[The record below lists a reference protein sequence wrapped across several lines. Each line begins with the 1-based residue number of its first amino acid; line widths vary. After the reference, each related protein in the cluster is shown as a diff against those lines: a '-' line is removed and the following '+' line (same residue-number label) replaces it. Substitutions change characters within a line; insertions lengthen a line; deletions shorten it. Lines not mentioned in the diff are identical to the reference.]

1 MCERRYKSRSVSE
14 NSFDLEKKSVT
25 LLRDRICFTQEKV
38 LVENRNLLI
47 FAVYFIWNTMSGRGL
62 NHFLQSLASD
72 KASAWHWHH
81 EELLQ
86 NSGIALPD
94 DTNPVED

>member
-72 KASAWHWHH
+72 KCDIRLQ
-81 EELLQ
+81 ELELAKIK
-86 NSGIALPD
+86 NKL
-94 DTNPVED
+94 